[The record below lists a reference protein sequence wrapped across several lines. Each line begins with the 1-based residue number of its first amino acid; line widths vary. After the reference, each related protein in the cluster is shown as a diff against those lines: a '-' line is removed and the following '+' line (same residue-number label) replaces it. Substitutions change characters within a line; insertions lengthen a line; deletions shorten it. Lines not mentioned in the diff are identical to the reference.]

1 MFYTLFEMLF
11 SGTNWSLIGMLHPG
25 ANYTL
30 IGMLFP
36 GTNYTLIGMLHP
48 GAKWPYTAGFRM
60 PLRFL
65 KLEQYLF
72 FYVVNGLNLKAYVAV
87 LNCLG
92 INESS
97 GLEECLTVYNKD
109 VDMPNLKADV
119 LLWTA

>member
-36 GTNYTLIGMLHP
+36 GT
-48 GAKWPYTAGFRM
+48 KWPYTAGFRM

-92 INESS
+92 FNESS
-97 GLEECLTVYNKD
+97 GLEECLAVYNKD
-109 VDMPNLKADV
+109 VDMPNLKAD
-119 LLWTA
+119 LPLWSA